1 MEKRSFRA
9 KDKERQVSEE
19 SRKTP
24 FQKMLE
30 ERAKRLEEVCHVCR
44 LQPAV
49 LNNTDHPKFGLSNP
63 IIQYLYCFLD

>member
-9 KDKERQVSEE
+9 KDKERQISEE

-30 ERAKRLEEVCHVCR
+30 ERAKRLEQVCYVC
-44 LQPAV
+44 LLPLTV
-49 LNNTDHPKFGLSNP
+49 TNITFHPKVGLSKP
-63 IIQYLYCFLD
+63 II

>member
-9 KDKERQVSEE
+9 KDKERQISEE

-30 ERAKRLEEVCHVCR
+30 ERAKRLEQVYYVCLLPLTVTSIIKS
-44 LQPAV
+44 A
-49 LNNTDHPKFGLSNP
+49 KFR
-63 IIQYLYCFLD
+63 IMKI

>member
-30 ERAKRLEEVCHVCR
+30 ERAKRLEEVCHVSR
-44 LQPAV
+44 LSH
-49 LNNTDHPKFGLSNP
+49 T
-63 IIQYLYCFLD
+63 IQITQNSVYQIQ

>member
-9 KDKERQVSEE
+9 KDKERQISEE

-30 ERAKRLEEVCHVCR
+30 ERAKRLEEVCYVCR
-44 LQPAV
+44 LQPDV
-49 LNNTDHPKFGLSNP
+49 PNITYYQNSGYQT
-63 IIQYLYCFLD
+63 Q

>member
-44 LQPAV
+44 LQPDV
-49 LNNTDHPKFGLSNP
+49 PNKNSVYQ
-63 IIQYLYCFLD
+63 IQ

>member
-9 KDKERQVSEE
+9 KDKERQISEE

-30 ERAKRLEEVCHVCR
+30 ERAKRLEQVCYVCLLPLTVTNITLIR
-44 LQPAV
+44 IIKT
-49 LNNTDHPKFGLSNP
+49 NN
-63 IIQYLYCFLD
+63 IISILFF

>member
-9 KDKERQVSEE
+9 KDKERQISEE

-30 ERAKRLEEVCHVCR
+30 ERAKRLEQVYYVCLLPLTVTSI
-44 LQPAV
+44 V
-49 LNNTDHPKFGLSNP
+49 L
-63 IIQYLYCFLD
+63 I

>member
-9 KDKERQVSEE
+9 KDKERQISEE

-49 LNNTDHPKFGLSNP
+49 PNITYYIAQNSVHQ
-63 IIQYLYCFLD
+63 IQ

>member
-9 KDKERQVSEE
+9 KDKERQISEE

-44 LQPAV
+44 LQPDV
-49 LNNTDHPKFGLSNP
+49 PNINY
-63 IIQYLYCFLD
+63 YL